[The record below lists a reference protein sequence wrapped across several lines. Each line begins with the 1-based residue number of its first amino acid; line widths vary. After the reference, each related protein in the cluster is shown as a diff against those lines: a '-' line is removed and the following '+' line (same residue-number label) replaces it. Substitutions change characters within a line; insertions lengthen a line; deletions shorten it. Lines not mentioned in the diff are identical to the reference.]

1 MSSSLLISF
10 GPNTFALFMSSRDH
24 LLVTLVIVYSNR
36 WELLSAAIP
45 VVASSKGVVRMDY
58 IQAIAHCRLANLA
71 FNSRKRI
78 LVMRMRLKA
87 ACDASFTNVDE
98 RGAES

>member
-58 IQAIAHCRLANLA
+58 IQGMFWTA
-71 FNSRKRI
+71 FDTVPASKDIHQSRNAEHPHHTTC
-78 LVMRMRLKA
+78 L
-87 ACDASFTNVDE
+87 THVDDCV
-98 RGAES
+98 